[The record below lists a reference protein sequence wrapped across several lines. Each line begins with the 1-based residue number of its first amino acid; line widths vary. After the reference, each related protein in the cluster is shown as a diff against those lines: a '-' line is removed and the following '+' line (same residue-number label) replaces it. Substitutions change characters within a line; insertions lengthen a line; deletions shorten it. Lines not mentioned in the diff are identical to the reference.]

1 MILRPCSHRVATAQ
15 LNPPSLATPREG
27 RGAASPLSTSPCER
41 TAGYEGAEMR
51 VEDFCRVEDRLSRLR
66 SDAKTALRAI
76 CAVLLLLVIYSRSA
90 SSEVPEGIWLL
101 ANRVAIQVFDCSGL
115 LCGKIVWLVR
125 PRTPA
130 GQPDVDHRNPDPK
143 SQERPLC
150 GLIILWGLRPDGPD
164 HWSNGWLYD
173 PQDGNT
179 YDVTDELTAP
189 DRISARV
196 YRGVPLFGRTE
207 ILIRDPQ
214 LSFDGR
220 C

>member
-1 MILRPCSHRVATAQ
+1 VSSPHSALLSPPWGEPYIKVPRYRFSLRSIFEH
-15 LNPPSLATPREG
+15 
-27 RGAASPLSTSPCER
+27 PLSRFEVMVKLT
-41 TAGYEGAEMR
+41 
-51 VEDFCRVEDRLSRLR
+51 F
-66 SDAKTALRAI
+66 RAT
-76 CAVLLLLVIYSRSA
+76 CTVLLLLIIYTGPA
-90 SSEVPEGIWLL
+90 SSEAPEGTWLL
-101 ANRVAIQVFDCSGL
+101 ANRVAIQVFECSGL

-130 GQPDVDHRNPDPK
+130 GQPDVDRLNPDPALR
-143 SQERPLC
+143 QRPLC
-150 GLIILWGLRPDGPD
+150 GLTIIWGLQPDSPG

-179 YDVTDELTAP
+179 YDLTAELTAP

-207 ILIRDPQ
+207 ILIRDPE
-214 LSFDGR
+214 LSSDGR

>member
-1 MILRPCSHRVATAQ
+1 VQRTFRATC
-15 LNPPSLATPREG
+15 T
-27 RGAASPLSTSPCER
+27 
-41 TAGYEGAEMR
+41 
-51 VEDFCRVEDRLSRLR
+51 
-66 SDAKTALRAI
+66 
-76 CAVLLLLVIYSRSA
+76 VLLLLVIYTGPA
-90 SSEVPEGIWLL
+90 SSEVPEGTWLL
-101 ANRVAIQVFDCSGL
+101 ANRVAIQDFECSGL

-130 GQPDVDHRNPDPK
+130 GQPDVDRLNPDPALR
-143 SQERPLC
+143 QRPLC
-150 GLIILWGLRPDGPD
+150 DLTIIWGLQPDSPG

-179 YDVTDELTAP
+179 YNLTAELTAP

-207 ILIRDPQ
+207 ILIRDPE
-214 LSFDGR
+214 LSSDGR